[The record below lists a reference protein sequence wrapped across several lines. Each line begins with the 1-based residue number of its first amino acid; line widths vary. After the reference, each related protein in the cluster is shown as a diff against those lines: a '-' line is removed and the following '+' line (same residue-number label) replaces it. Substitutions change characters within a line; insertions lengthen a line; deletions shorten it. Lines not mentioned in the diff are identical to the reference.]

1 MEQEIA
7 YTPSAFKHDID
18 EADIEHALKTCI
30 TDELM
35 AGFDNKCFV
44 IGYDRAGNPLEVMY
58 NRIDEAAI
66 KVFHAMKCRRH
77 FRSKFDI

>member
-7 YTPSAFKHDID
+7 YAPSAFKHDIAG
-18 EADIEHALKTCI
+18 ADIECALKTCI

-35 AGFDNKCFV
+35 AGFDNKYFV
-44 IGYDRAGNPLEVMY
+44 VGYDRAGNPIEVMY
-58 NRIDEAAI
+58 NRIGEAAI

-77 FRSKFDI
+77 FRSKFGI

>member
-1 MEQEIA
+1 MEQEMVYA
-7 YTPSAFKHDID
+7 PSAFKHGID
-18 EADIEHALKTCI
+18 GADIEHAPRAHI

-35 AGFDNKCFV
+35 AGFDNKYFV
-44 IGYDRAGNPLEVMY
+44 IGYDRAGNPLEVIY

-77 FRSKFDI
+77 FRDKFGI